1 MRKKIVVLLAAATVT
16 AASLAGCQLKEETGN
31 SAEATSTEKE
41 NSADSGGEKFIGISM
56 PSTTNEFLASITN
69 EMKEQLEAEGIKVE
83 VTSAEEKVEKQLEA
97 IENLVSMGIDNLII
111 MPVDGT
117 QVGPALA
124 DVRKAGVE
132 VDVIGARVE
141 NGAYDK
147 MYLTDQREVG
157 ENNAKSA
164 AEWIEKTFPDAEPGS
179 VEVVTIATNTVEESK
194 ARSEGSMQVTEFT
207 DKAKV
212 VGIYEITMGESV
224 SKVQEYAD
232 MMMIEH
238 PDVKAVITYDG
249 PQALAID
256 EVVMRSGFI
265 NKEEFGIFAADWSEE
280 IGNHV
285 KDSANN
291 DSMVRSTI
299 KYGDNIAGDVVKMV
313 NGTVE
318 LDDDNIYSGPIYT
331 VTSENVSDY
340 LGK

>member
-1 MRKKIVVLLAAATVT
+1 MKKKLVMLLVIATMI
-16 AASLAGCQLKEETGN
+16 ASLAGCQLKETTEEPAET
-31 SAEATSTEKE
+31 TKTEVSE
-41 NSADSGGEKFIGISM
+41 DTDGGKFVGISM
-56 PSTTNEFLASITN
+56 PSVTNEFLASITN
-69 EMKEQLEAEGIKVE
+69 EMKEKMEAEGMRVE

-97 IENLVSMGIDNLII
+97 IENLVSMGIDNLVI

-117 QVGPALA
+117 QVGPALVE
-124 DVRKAGVE
+124 VREMGVE
-132 VDVIGARVE
+132 VDVIGAKVE
-141 NGAYDK
+141 ENAYDK
-147 MYLTDQREVG
+147 LLWTDQKVVG
-157 ENNAKSA
+157 EDNAKAA

-179 VEVVTIATNTVEESK
+179 IEVVTIATNTVEESK
-194 ARSEGSMQVTEFT
+194 ARSEASMKVTEFT
-207 DKAKV
+207 DKAKI
-212 VGIYEITMGESV
+212 VGTYEIAMGESL

-238 PDVKAVITYDG
+238 PNVKAVITYDG

-280 IGNHV
+280 IGKHV

-299 KYGDNIAGDVVKMV
+299 KYGDNIAGDVLAMV
-313 NGTVE
+313 NGTAE
-318 LDDDNIYSGPIYT
+318 LDENNIYSGPIYT
-331 VTSENVSDY
+331 VTPENVSEY